1 MKYLF
6 ARLAAIRCFW
16 VLIVLFNVQLNA
28 AVLHIQTV
36 EELQSLIASGKQV
49 MIKFYSDTCPPCNQ
63 YKPIFEQVS
72 NDAQFQNIIF
82 VAISIKK
89 FQKIAQK
96 YGVTALP
103 TTLFMVNGTIKGRS
117 AGLQNVNQL
126 KKFIEN
132 ASR

>member
-49 MIKFYSDTCPPCNQ
+49 M
-63 YKPIFEQVS
+63 
-72 NDAQFQNIIF
+72 
-82 VAISIKK
+82 
-89 FQKIAQK
+89 KIT
-96 YGVTALP
+96 Y
-103 TTLFMVNGTIKGRS
+103 
-117 AGLQNVNQL
+117 
-126 KKFIEN
+126 
-132 ASR
+132 